1 MKGATPKR
9 VTSVPLSAP
18 TAAPTA
24 STITITAHTGGKIL
38 TSRKPMVRP
47 SSSTPAITPAR
58 PTIEPTDRSMPAV
71 RITISIPMA
80 RIALIATC
88 LVIVTRLS
96 QVR

>member
-1 MKGATPKR
+1 
-9 VTSVPLSAP
+9 
-18 TAAPTA
+18 
-24 STITITAHTGGKIL
+24 
-38 TSRKPMVRP
+38 
-47 SSSTPAITPAR
+47 
-58 PTIEPTDRSMPAV
+58 MPPV